1 MQPDFMKM
9 AQQGQ
14 EAPKEQPQAEQGAQ
28 EKEPEIQGG
37 REGVKQRL
45 MQAFE
50 QLGYMETLKTPA
62 QQQEFA
68 MQLDQLVELLVAK
81 KFKEIQAHPLMKKM
95 NDLIPQQ
102 KQQAAPQAG
111 PTDFAS
117 MMPPGGGMSGR

>member
-14 EAPKEQPQAEQGAQ
+14 AAPKEQPQAEQAPQGDGLTV
-28 EKEPEIQGG
+28 QGG

-45 MQAFE
+45 MSAFE

-95 NDLIPQQ
+95 NELIPQQ